1 MRWLLLLS
9 CCVIQL
15 AFAQSSL
22 RWAPDGNSYLKVE
35 GDEVVQYTLP
45 QQAKSI
51 LISRADL
58 TVQGKGGL
66 TIKNYQFTQDF
77 SKALIFTNTKRVW
90 RLETKG
96 DYWLFDRKTKLLK
109 QLGKQL
115 PPSSLM
121 FAKFSPDGNHVAYV
135 SEHNLYVENLS
146 DGKIVPLTTNGTR
159 KLINGTF
166 DWAYEEE
173 FACRDGFQWSPDS
186 QSIAY
191 WQIDATQIPDFYMI
205 NNTDSVY
212 SKIVPV
218 EYPKAGT
225 APSAARIGV
234 VNVSS
239 QQTKWMN
246 IPGDAKQ
253 NYIPRIEWN
262 APQTLFVQQL
272 NRKQNESKIF
282 KVNTGTGEALL
293 IYTEKDEAWID
304 VNSPWEYT
312 YTVDFRHQFT
322 WTKGK
327 KEFLWFSDKDGWR
340 HMYRIDETGK
350 ELLLTAGNY
359 DVMELLH
366 ADYNAN
372 VAYLLASPENAT
384 QKYLYKIKLDGKGK
398 LERVTPQGL
407 DGTHE
412 YAISP
417 NGKFALHTFH
427 NTFTR
432 PVEEYVSLPKHTPLS
447 ANDNIQSKLANAA
460 EPRKV
465 EFFKVKTAEGIEMDG
480 WMIKPNNFDP
490 SRQYPTLFYVYT
502 EPAGTTVNDSYGMG
516 RIGHFTGNLAEE
528 GYIYMSLDNRGTP
541 APKGREWRKSIY
553 RKIGQIN
560 TKDQALAVRE
570 ILKWGFVDPDRIAV
584 WGHSGGG
591 AATLNLL
598 FQYPDIYK
606 TGIALA
612 AITNQFTY
620 DNIYQERYM
629 GLPQENGDDYRAAS
643 PLTYAKNLRGNLLY
657 IHGTGDDN
665 VHYANAEML
674 INELV
679 KQNKQFR
686 FMAYPNRTH
695 GIREGE
701 GTRKHLATLFSDF
714 LRQNCP
720 PGAR

>member
-465 EFFKVKTAEGIEMDG
+465 EFFKVKTAEGIEMDA

>member
-1 MRWLLLLS
+1 MLLS